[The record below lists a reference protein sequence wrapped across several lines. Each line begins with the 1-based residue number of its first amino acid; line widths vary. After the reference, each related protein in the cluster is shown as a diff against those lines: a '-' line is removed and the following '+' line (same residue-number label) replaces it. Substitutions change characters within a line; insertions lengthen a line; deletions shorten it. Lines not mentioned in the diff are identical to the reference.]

1 MRLTVSE
8 KQEIIHMVTRSEIGV
23 NRTLREIGINKSTFY
38 NWYHAYSE
46 NGIEGLLPTKRASN
60 RQWNSIPQE
69 QKNLVVKLAL
79 DHPDLSSRELAFKMT
94 DEQQIFLSESSVYR
108 ILKARGL
115 ITAPAH
121 IFLSAGDEFTNKT
134 GFVHQMWQTDFTYF
148 KILGWGWYY
157 LSTVLDDTVDTLF
170 TGNFAQI

>member
-1 MRLTVSE
+1 
-8 KQEIIHMVTRSEIGV
+8 
-23 NRTLREIGINKSTFY
+23 
-38 NWYHAYSE
+38 
-46 NGIEGLLPTKRASN
+46 
-60 RQWNSIPQE
+60 
-69 QKNLVVKLAL
+69 VVKLAL
-79 DHPDLSSRELAFKMT
+79 DYPDLSSRELAYKMT

-148 KILGWGWYY
+148 KILGLG
-157 LSTVLDDTVDTLF
+157 LVLLEYGFGRLQPIHCTLG
-170 TGNFAQI
+170 TLLKHESR